1 LRIAILGSGPI
12 PNLLAQELN
21 STEEVELFT
30 SQNVTVNG
38 IKISDYRSLLSRA
51 LDFDVVV
58 LAWRGIPRAG
68 TEKAVVLRQLVAN
81 SSPESLIINMSS
93 VSVYGQNPNVN
104 FETTVPRPINPYGYS
119 KYFLERYLNIFASS
133 KVCNLRISNVFGHPD
148 FDDVINRIINLA
160 KYKQPMSL
168 IRPDDTLRDFISIRT
183 LVSYMVKFIN
193 APMELKYPKNINF
206 ASGKSVNLSELVT
219 IAEKIIKFKL
229 NISVEE
235 STSKIILRSEISTDL
250 VSKWI
255 GNEENHD
262 LKELENFIKEN
273 LVVEN

>member
-1 LRIAILGSGPI
+1 MRIAILGSGPI